1 VSFELRAETA
11 RDIISV
17 NAPGFMDYYSA
28 RIERIMKD
36 NLQVTIKQRDN
47 GLDCAHSMN
56 NECESANHQLKMVVD
71 WKSKSLTQMIDALRK
86 EVQSPYPSVERA
98 FIDRGEFHLVPEFA
112 HYRVNA
118 RVYAEKTDWQKDKRM
133 AKFLHEVKPI
143 HPRAV
148 TSDDGRLT
156 VLTARNGGKK
166 PGQIKVFKRKRCART
181 TTNKKQCM

>member
-1 VSFELRAETA
+1 VSFELRADTA

-47 GLDCAHSMN
+47 GLGCAHSMN

-71 WKSKSLTQMIDALRK
+71 WKSKSLTQLIDALRK

-98 FIDRGEFHLVPEFA
+98 FIDRGVSPG
-112 HYRVNA
+112 A
-118 RVYAEKTDWQKDKRM
+118 RVCTLQSECPCLCREDRLAEGQTY
-133 AKFLHEVKPI
+133 
-143 HPRAV
+143 
-148 TSDDGRLT
+148 
-156 VLTARNGGKK
+156 GKI
-166 PGQIKVFKRKRCART
+166 PSRGEANSSQGCDIRRWSFDCS
-181 TTNKKQCM
+181 NSKKWRQETGAN